1 MYILRLEEILTELD
15 LLLKQMNDILFR
27 YLTLLIELSTFSY
40 YLCGCTLTRVI
51 VLVFQIKG
59 FSVPFRVL
67 IDLQNLSAISH
78 AYALRM

>member
-40 YLCGCTLTRVI
+40 YLCSCTLAWAI
-51 VLVFQIKG
+51 VVGFQIKVS
-59 FSVPFRVL
+59 SVPFRVL
-67 IDLQNLSAISH
+67 IDWQNLSAIS
-78 AYALRM
+78 YA